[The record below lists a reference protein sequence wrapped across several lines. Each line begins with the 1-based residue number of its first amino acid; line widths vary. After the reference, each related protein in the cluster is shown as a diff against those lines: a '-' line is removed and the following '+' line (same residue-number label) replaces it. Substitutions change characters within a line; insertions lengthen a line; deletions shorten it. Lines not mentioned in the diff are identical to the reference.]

1 MSLTSLC
8 LLVLSVAGNPVEQ
21 SPQETGR
28 GMSSEKIVL
37 LVIMLVLFHVGAFVS
52 HLSNI

>member
-52 HLSNI
+52 HLFNI